1 MQSCDILNPLLV
13 ASWDDMVTGGCKVWK
28 DKSMVGTTIC
38 RLVLGSTGNGIW
50 REKNAIKFGGSLK
63 LNSRF

>member
-28 DKSMVGTTIC
+28 DKSMVGTIC
-38 RLVLGSTGNGIW
+38 RLVLGSTGNGVW
-50 REKNAIKFGGSLK
+50 REKNAIKFGASLK
-63 LNSRF
+63 LKCRF